1 MEPSLVRGREAV
13 FAAVHALASQAS
25 ALILIG
31 AQAIQEWALPVE
43 ASLGISPGSKDADLP
58 IDARIVAAEPTLEA
72 SMERAGFR
80 RASQPGTWI
89 SPHHVQVDLLV
100 AESQARG
107 HGRRSAGVGD
117 HDPRSARRVPG
128 LEACLV
134 FKEIRRIASFTPGDR
149 SVLEMLVARPAALL
163 IAKLH
168 KVGERLRDQAR
179 RAQAK
184 DAFDVLRLLQ
194 APGWD
199 PLVDD
204 LRIGRSDA
212 LCGSSVR
219 QGVDYLRALFS
230 TLGAAG
236 CRLLREGYTGVGA
249 TLSAQVQV
257 LASELSDRLARTP

>member
-43 ASLGISPGSKDADLP
+43 ASLAISPGSKDADLQ

-72 SMERAGFR
+72 SMERTGFR
-80 RASQPGTWI
+80 RASQPGTWF
-89 SPHHVQVDLLV
+89 SPQDVQVDLLV

-128 LEACLV
+128 LEACLL
-134 FKEIRRIASFTPGDR
+134 FKETRRIASFTPGDR
-149 SVLEMLVARPAALL
+149 TTLEMFVARPAALL
-163 IAKLH
+163 VAKLH
-168 KVGERLRDQAR
+168 KVGERIRDQAR

-194 APGWD
+194 APGGEG
-199 PLVDD
+199 LADD
-204 LRIGRSDA
+204 LLIGRSDA
-212 LCGSSVR
+212 LCWPSVR
-219 QGVDYLRALFS
+219 QGVEYLRALFS
-230 TLGAAG
+230 TPAAAG
-236 CRLLREGYTGVGA
+236 CRLLRDGYAGVGA
-249 TLSAQVQV
+249 TLAAQVQV
-257 LASELSDRLARTP
+257 LASELSNRLTRTP